1 MMINRHKIVLTTI
14 LFTLTAAFAV
24 GCASTPTP
32 TASPTS
38 TPIATAASTKAPTA
52 ASTTAASQ
60 ELNGAY
66 VNVLGLW
73 SGPEYDS
80 FVTVKTA
87 WEENTGGVIDWN
99 GTQDL
104 ANVLIAQIQAGN
116 PPDIAI
122 LPNPGLM
129 KQLAKEGKLIP
140 LNSFMDMN
148 QIARDYAPTW
158 IDLGSYNGELYAI
171 YYKVSNKAT
180 VWYDPQAFATANYA
194 VPETWNDMITLAD
207 KMVADDKTPFSIAA
221 GGGPANGWALTDW
234 ISEIVLNHCGPDR
247 YDQWIAGK
255 IPWTDA
261 CIKQS
266 FEMFDQII
274 EKNGYVLGG
283 SQGILAT
290 TDAQGTYPLY
300 TDPPRAYM
308 DYIASF
314 AQAFIALQH
323 PGLDPRDDYNFFTFP
338 TIDPEYAGAVTI
350 GADVVVMV
358 NDTPAARSF
367 MTYLAGASAQEAW
380 VKLGGFT
387 SVNRSVSPDTYA
399 DPVARVVAQGLHRG
413 QDQSL

>member
-1 MMINRHKIVLTTI
+1 MV
-14 LFTLTAAFAV
+14 
-24 GCASTPTP
+24 P
-32 TASPTS
+32 
-38 TPIATAASTKAPTA
+38 TKAPLATSSA
-52 ASTTAASQ
+52 ATQ
-60 ELNGAY
+60 ELDGAH

-80 FVTVKTA
+80 FVTVKAA
-87 WEENTGGVIDWN
+87 WEKDTGGVVDWN

-104 ANVLIAQIQAGN
+104 ANVLNARIQAGN

-129 KQLAKEGKLIP
+129 QQLAQEGKLIP
-140 LNSFMDMN
+140 LNSFMDMD
-148 QIARDYAPTW
+148 QVTRDYAPAW
-158 IDLGSYNGELYAI
+158 IDLGSYTGELYAI

-180 VWYDPQAFATANYA
+180 VWYNPQAFAAANYA

-207 KMVADDKTPFSIAA
+207 RMVADDQTPFSIAA

-234 ISEIVLNHCGPDR
+234 ISEIVLNHCGPEL
-247 YDQWIAGK
+247 YDQWIAGE
-255 IPWTDA
+255 IPWSEP

-266 FEMFDQII
+266 FEMFDQILAT
-274 EKNGYVLGG
+274 KGYVLGG
-283 SQGILAT
+283 SQGIIAT

-314 AQAFIALQH
+314 AQAFIASQYPNLKA
-323 PGLDPRDDYNFFTFP
+323 GDDYNFFTFP

-367 MTYLAGASAQEAW
+367 MTYLAGAPAQETW

-387 SVNRSVSPDTYA
+387 SVNRSVSLETYP
-399 DPVARVVAQGLHRG
+399 DPVARAIAQGLTRRASVALAQG
-413 QDQSL
+413 T